1 MDLWI
6 RSQDR
11 QELYLIKDKLY
22 LAKGALVQ
30 TSVTPYEIEQHYEIR
45 CRFVDDILG
54 EYKSKEGALKV
65 LDEIQDLLHPKYL
78 AKAKSLLRP
87 EDVKHE
93 KKILEDINECG
104 FVTSIPQFDVE
115 PINTGIVVYNMPKE

>member
-1 MDLWI
+1 MELWI
-6 RSQDR
+6 RSQDE
-11 QELYLIKDKLY
+11 QVLKLAEHFDIY
-22 LAKGALVQ
+22 TGGYDGREYYV
-30 TSVTPYEIEQHYEIR
+30 IEESGTDVAQ
-45 CRFVDDILG
+45 
-54 EYKSKEGALKV
+54 YKTKERALKV

-87 EDVKHE
+87 EDVKHG